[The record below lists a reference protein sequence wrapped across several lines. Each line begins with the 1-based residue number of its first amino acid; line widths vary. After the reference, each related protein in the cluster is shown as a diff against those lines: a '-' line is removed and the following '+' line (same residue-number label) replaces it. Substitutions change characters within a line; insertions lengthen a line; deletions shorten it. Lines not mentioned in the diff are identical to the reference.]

1 MERRSGVAPLRMDST
16 TDVAPDM
23 SAIKI
28 SGAGAD
34 HERRVSDLVELID
47 VIRPAVEAD
56 GGTLH
61 LRAVDTDSGEVKV
74 ELAGACGSCAVA
86 SLTLE
91 GGITRI
97 VRQRLDWVTA
107 VHGSVE
113 EDPTAAGMGGWTP
126 RL

>member
-1 MERRSGVAPLRMDST
+1 MHMDST
-16 TDVAPDM
+16 TDIAPDL

-28 SGAGAD
+28 AGSGPD
-34 HERRVSDLVELID
+34 HDRRVRDVLELID

-61 LRAVDTDSGEVKV
+61 LRAADTDSGEITV

-86 SLTLE
+86 GLTLE
-91 GGITRI
+91 GGINRI
-97 VRQRLDWVTA
+97 MRQRLDWVTA

-113 EDPTAAGMGGWTP
+113 EDPTATGVGGWTP
-126 RL
+126 RV